1 MGARHGACLAI
12 CPMVHVRG
20 VFAPRGSVSRCA
32 GCLTGIVINDTATS
46 PLGYATDADRACPRP
61 SVVYLV
67 IVFRK
72 KSQYATGTIP
82 HPCRYSTA
90 G

>member
-32 GCLTGIVINDTATS
+32 GCLTGIVIKYRHEPTWIRDGRRPGLSATV
-46 PLGYATDADRACPRP
+46 GR
-61 SVVYLV
+61 
-67 IVFRK
+67 VF
-72 KSQYATGTIP
+72 SL
-82 HPCRYSTA
+82 
-90 G
+90 